1 MRTISYTDYLN
12 KIYGCFVGKA
22 ISGNIGAP
30 HEGVKMQL
38 DLPYRPDMIDESR
51 PNDDLDLQILW
62 LDVAEKKGEHF
73 TSYDLLERFVTHCS
87 YSPGEYA
94 VMRKNF
100 HRGVYPPYSGRFCND
115 YFKDGMGCPI
125 RSEIWAC
132 LAVGNKKLA
141 AEFASRDGILDH
153 VNESVIAEQF
163 LAALEAEAFFE
174 SDMDTLIDR
183 ALTVVPADC
192 RFRELVNDTRAWCK
206 KYGDSKVVLTKIL
219 FRYGHPDCTNMF
231 QNLGITLTALLLG
244 KNDIIKTSLLA
255 LNCGNDTDC
264 TCATAGAIIGILR
277 GADELNKA
285 YNLTDTTYKLG
296 VKSDRRSNKVRDL
309 AEDIAALGLQFAKI
323 CNTDLVVTDAPEVH
337 FDFEPIPELTVTADY
352 PGRLPTIAL
361 GGKADVVLTVTNNT
375 ESDLCLACEADA
387 PNGLICSTPSFMLC
401 VAAKSAER
409 VALSFSLPK
418 DVPYVY
424 DQNLINFTAHDL
436 DGEVYTEF
444 RFGLVG
450 EVPYKL
456 CGPFWRTEPII
467 TTEEILANFSER
479 YPYQVPIHAAFIE
492 RHPEGNETD
501 FRRDCQIS
509 SFADVDTAFIGEKAL
524 FAPLTDEWANPKYE
538 ETLANVASD
547 SFRPYDHFGF
557 RGPGTCYFARVM
569 ISPADL
575 ELCVQIG
582 YSAPFELYLNGELL
596 AKRDNCTNYT
606 GENVHLD
613 HIRVKK
619 GENRLVLRTTN
630 RNDDAKYSIVFSKGL
645 CLAEHYVCFAS
656 KNPYLW

>member
-1 MRTISYTDYLN
+1 MRYISYEEYLN
-12 KIYGCFVGKA
+12 KLYGCFVGKA

-30 HEGVKMQL
+30 HEGVKMPL
-38 DLPYRPDMIDESR
+38 NLPYRPDMIDESR

-62 LDVAEKKGEHF
+62 LDVVEKKGEHF
-73 TSYDLLERFVTHCS
+73 TSYDLLERFVTHCA

-100 HRGVYPPYSGRFCND
+100 LRGVYPPYSGRFCND
-115 YFKDGMGCPI
+115 YFANGMGCPI

-132 LAVGNKKLA
+132 LSVGNMALA

-153 VNESVIAEQF
+153 VDESVIAEQF

-183 ALTVVPADC
+183 ALTVVPDDC
-192 RFRELVNDTRAWCK
+192 RFHTLVNDTRAWCRA
-206 KYGDSKVVLTKIL
+206 YGDSKVVLSKIL

-244 KNDIIKTSLLA
+244 ENDILKTSLLA

-296 VKSDRRSNKVRDL
+296 VKSDRRSNRIKDL
-309 AEDIAALGLQFAKI
+309 AEDIAFLGLQFTKT
-323 CNTDLVVTDAPEVH
+323 CNTDLTVTGAPEVH
-337 FDFEPIPELTVTADY
+337 FDFEPIPKLSVTSDY
-352 PGRLPTIAL
+352 PGGLPTVAL
-361 GGKADVVLTVTNNT
+361 GKTADVVLTVTNNT
-375 ESDLCLACEADA
+375 ESDVRLSCGIDA
-387 PNGLICSTPSFMLC
+387 PNGLICRTPSFTLC
-401 VAAKSAER
+401 VGAKRAER
-409 VALSFSLPK
+409 ATLSFTLPK

-424 DQNLINFTAHDL
+424 DRNLIRFTANGSGGDVH
-436 DGEVYTEF
+436 TEF
-444 RFGLVG
+444 CFGLVG

-456 CGPFWRTEPII
+456 CGPFWRTEPVI
-467 TTEEILANFSER
+467 TTEQILANFSER
-479 YPYQVPIHAAFIE
+479 YPYQVPIHAAFVE
-492 RHPEGNETD
+492 RHPIGSEVD
-501 FRRDCQIS
+501 YLRDCLIS
-509 SFADVDTAFIGEKAL
+509 SFADVDTPFIGEDAL
-524 FAPLTDEWANPKYE
+524 FAPLTDDWSNPEYE
-538 ETLANVASD
+538 ATLANVASD

-557 RGPGTCYFARVM
+557 RGPGTCYFARVL
-569 ISPADL
+569 ISPEDL

-582 YSAPFELYLNGELL
+582 HSAPFELYLNGELL

-606 GENVHLD
+606 GENVHLA

-630 RNDDAKYSIVFSKGL
+630 RNDDAKYSLVFSKGI
-645 CLAEHYVCFAS
+645 CLSEHCVCFAS